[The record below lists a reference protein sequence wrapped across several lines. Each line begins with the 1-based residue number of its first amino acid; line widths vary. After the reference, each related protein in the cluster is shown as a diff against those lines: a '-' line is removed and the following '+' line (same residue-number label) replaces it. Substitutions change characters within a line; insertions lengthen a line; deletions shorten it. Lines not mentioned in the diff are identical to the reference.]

1 MYLYYCKYYRC
12 PPFLPA
18 LMFFPFILLK
28 KRVYAHCFPFSPSIP
43 YYLKTHLSFHD
54 ATFSWFILSP
64 FLLSGD
70 NFTLLKSWRPSR
82 VIQLSISYFIH
93 HNVIEY
99 SPPPLSWRWLP
110 YPHAPLSPSAPQ
122 RPRSIIHVSSVAVP
136 THSIPLPTSMCKFF
150 HPYCLLWIF
159 PSLKNFLRCSALH
172 HQPFP
177 KRSPPP
183 CLPLAASHQSLSFT
197 QCDFGLSYSVTAAP
211 QVALE
216 T

>member
-1 MYLYYCKYYRC
+1 M
-12 PPFLPA
+12 PPFPPCFNVLSFYTLEKKSLCSLLP
-18 LMFFPFILLK
+18 LLTI
-28 KRVYAHCFPFSPSIP
+28 HPLLSE
-43 YYLKTHLSFHD
+43 THLSFHD

-159 PSLKNFLRCSALH
+159 PSLKNFLLCSSLH

-183 CLPLAASHQSLSFT
+183 CLPLAASHQSLSVT
-197 QCDFGLSYSVTAAP
+197 QCDLGLSYSVTAAP